1 MTLRKGGMKNMDKD
15 REIESLFECKGDGL
29 IREAKQRSVARIV
42 GISIGV
48 SVFVIILGFLLK
60 IQIVPFVLDK
70 QASEK
75 SYHYKIYGANT
86 FVTKFRG
93 ERRLTRNKLSAMKY
107 KILKDIPVLVG
118 RIEVPGDLYENKI
131 YMKTGEIYGETGNR
145 MMRFYHPNIGYEK
158 YSDDLAR
165 LEEFDEKDIIE
176 IGLSF
181 DGSYSWE
188 EIKSIIPENI
198 DVNWCWIDGV
208 EITDVMKE
216 EQILF
221 EEDNV
226 VGFSTIES
234 NGVAI
239 EKPVEKFVNTL
250 ELIRIKTN
258 KYKISIESIL
268 NHLKDK
274 QEIVDEEQDLVI
286 GAVVVGRVS
295 DLKAIQNSKMIKA
308 STFGTILR

>member
-1 MTLRKGGMKNMDKD
+1 MDKD
-15 REIESLFECKGDGL
+15 REIESLFECKEDGL
-29 IREAKQRSVARIV
+29 IREAKRRSFIRIV

-48 SVFVIILGFLLK
+48 SVGVIILGFLLK

-93 ERRLTRNKLSAMKY
+93 ERKLTHNKLSATKY
-107 KILKDIPVLVG
+107 KILKDVPVVVG
-118 RIEVPGDLYENKI
+118 RIEVPGELHENKI
-131 YMKTGEIYGETGNR
+131 YMETGEIYGEVGNKT
-145 MMRFYHPNIGYEK
+145 MRFYHPNIGYEE

-165 LEEFDEKDIIE
+165 LEEFDEKDIVE

-181 DGSYSWE
+181 DKSYSWE
-188 EIKSIIPENI
+188 AIKSILPENI
-198 DVNWCWIDGV
+198 DINWCWIDSIQ
-208 EITDVMKE
+208 ITDVMKE
-216 EQILF
+216 EQVLF

-226 VGFSTIES
+226 VGFYAIES
-234 NGVAI
+234 NGAAI
-239 EKPVEKFVNTL
+239 EKPVEKFMDTL

-258 KYKISIESIL
+258 KYKMSIETIL
-268 NHLKDK
+268 NDLKEK
-274 QEIVDEEQDLVI
+274 QEIVDEKQDLVI

-295 DLKAIQNSKMIKA
+295 DLKAIQNSEMIKA
-308 STFGTILR
+308 SSFGMILR